1 MSRSS
6 VADSVRDRL
15 LNRKRETGENY
26 EALLTRYALE
36 RLLYRLSQSDLRDQ
50 FVLKGAYAFLIWQG
64 NLHRPTRDLDLLGY
78 GSPEQLETAFRQ
90 LCRMDDVPEDGVRFD
105 PDSVEVQ
112 PIRDADEYG
121 GMRVRLDAKLGSAEL
136 RLQVDVGFGDAVV
149 PAPEDTS
156 FPPLLDFPAPEV
168 RAYSRSPVVAE
179 KLHGL
184 VTLGIA
190 NSRMKDFYDL
200 WYLSREFSF
209 EGPTLADAIQAT
221 FDRRETTLP
230 ASRPQALTDTF
241 AGDDRKQRQWT
252 AFLGRT
258 QLENDDPDLTAVID
272 LLNRFLWPPLNASR
286 RDRPFRRR
294 WPPGGPWADSAS
306 S

>member
-1 MSRSS
+1 
-6 VADSVRDRL
+6 
-15 LNRKRETGENY
+15 
-26 EALLTRYALE
+26 
-36 RLLYRLSQSDLRDQ
+36 
-50 FVLKGAYAFLIWQG
+50 
-64 NLHRPTRDLDLLGY
+64 
-78 GSPEQLETAFRQ
+78 
-90 LCRMDDVPEDGVRFD
+90 
-105 PDSVEVQ
+105 
-112 PIRDADEYG
+112 
-121 GMRVRLDAKLGSAEL
+121 
-136 RLQVDVGFGDAVV
+136 VGFGDAVV

-156 FPPLLDFPAPEV
+156 FPSLLDFPAPEV
-168 RAYSRSPVVAE
+168 RAYSRPTVVAE

-190 NSRMKDFYDL
+190 NSRMKDFYDP

-209 EGPTLADAIQAT
+209 EGPTLADAIQAA

-230 ASRPQALTDTF
+230 ASRPQALADTF

-272 LLNRFLWPPLNASR
+272 LLNRFLWPPMNASR
-286 RDRPFRRR
+286 RGRPFRRR
-294 WPPGGPWADSAS
+294 WRPGGPWADSAS

>member
-1 MSRSS
+1 MSRSNA
-6 VADSVRDRL
+6 ADSVRDRL

-36 RLLYRLSQSDLRDQ
+36 RLLYRLSQSDLREQ

-78 GSPEQLETAFRQ
+78 GSPEQLEMAFRQ
-90 LCRMDDVPEDGVRFD
+90 LCRMDAVPEDGVRFD
-105 PDSVEVQ
+105 PDSVEAQ

-121 GMRVRLDAKLGSAEL
+121 GMRVRLDATLGSAEL

-149 PAPEDTS
+149 PAPENTS
-156 FPPLLDFPAPEV
+156 FPSLLDFPAPEV
-168 RAYSRSPVVAE
+168 RAYARPTVVAE

-184 VTLGIA
+184 VILGIA

-209 EGPTLADAIQAT
+209 EGSTLADAIHAT

-230 ASRPQALTDTF
+230 ASQPQALADTF
-241 AGDDRKQRQWT
+241 AGDDHKQRQWT
-252 AFLGRT
+252 AFLDRT
-258 QLENDDPDLTAVID
+258 QLEDHDPDLAAVIE
-272 LLNRFLWPPLNASR
+272 LLNRFLWPPLSASR
-286 RDRPFRRR
+286 EHRQFSRR

-306 S
+306 L

>member
-26 EALLTRYALE
+26 EALLIRYALE
-36 RLLYRLSQSDLRDQ
+36 RFLYRLSQSDLRDQ

-78 GSPEQLETAFRQ
+78 GSPEQLETVFRQ

-105 PDSVEVQ
+105 ADSVEAQ
-112 PIRDADEYG
+112 PIRNADEYG
-121 GMRVRLDAKLGSAEL
+121 GMRVQLDAKLGSAEL
-136 RLQVDVGFGDAVV
+136 RLQVDVGFGGAVV
-149 PAPEDTS
+149 PAPENTS
-156 FPPLLDFPAPEV
+156 FPSLLDFPAPEV
-168 RAYSRSPVVAE
+168 RVYSRPTVVAE

-209 EGPTLADAIQAT
+209 KGPTLADAIQAT

-230 ASRPQALTDTF
+230 ASQPQALTDTF

-252 AFLGRT
+252 AFLDRT
-258 QLENDDPDLTAVID
+258 QLENDDSDLTAVID
-272 LLNRFLWPPLNASR
+272 LLNRFLWPPLDASR
-286 RDRPFRRR
+286 RNSQFCRR

>member
-36 RLLYRLSQSDLRDQ
+36 RLLYRLGQSDLREQ
-50 FVLKGAYAFLIWQG
+50 FVLKGAYVFLIWQG
-64 NLHRPTRDLDLLGY
+64 DLHRPTRDLDLLGY
-78 GSPEQLETAFRQ
+78 GKPERLEQIFRR
-90 LCRMDDVPEDGVRFD
+90 LCQEEAGPEDGVRFD

-121 GMRVRLDAKLGSAEL
+121 GTRVRLDAALGSAEL
-136 RLQVDVGFGDAVV
+136 RLQADVGFGDVVV
-149 PAPEDTS
+149 PEPEDTS
-156 FPPLLDFPAPEV
+156 FPSLLDFPSPNV
-168 RAYSRSPVVAE
+168 RTYSRPTVVAE

-184 VTLGIA
+184 ATLGIA

-209 EGPTLADAIQAT
+209 EGPTLTEAIRAT
-221 FDRRETTLP
+221 FDRRETALP
-230 ASRPQALTDTF
+230 PSEPQALTDTF
-241 AGDDRKQRQWT
+241 ADDEQKQRQWS
-252 AFLGRT
+252 AFLNRT
-258 QLENDDPDLTAVID
+258 QLETEDPDLGAVIGQ
-272 LLNRFLWPPLNASR
+272 LNRFLWPPLNACR
-286 RDRPFRRR
+286 EGRVLHHC
-294 WPPGGPWADSAS
+294 WPPGGSWTDESSA
-306 S
+306 

>member
-36 RLLYRLSQSDLRDQ
+36 RLLYRLGQSDLREQ

-64 NLHRPTRDLDLLGY
+64 DLHRPTRDLDLLGY
-78 GSPEQLETAFRQ
+78 GKPEMLEQVFRR
-90 LCRMDDVPEDGVRFD
+90 LCEEEAGPEDGVRFD
-105 PDSVEVQ
+105 PNSVEVQ

-121 GMRVRLDAKLGSAEL
+121 GMRVRLDAALGSAEL
-136 RLQVDVGFGDAVV
+136 RLQVDVGFGDVVV
-149 PAPEDTS
+149 PEPEDTS
-156 FPPLLDFPAPEV
+156 FPSLLDFPSPDV
-168 RAYSRSPVVAE
+168 RAYSQPTVVAE

-209 EGPTLADAIQAT
+209 QGPTLTEAIQST
-221 FDRRETTLP
+221 FDRRETALP
-230 ASRPQALTDTF
+230 SSEPQALTDTF
-241 AGDDRKQRQWT
+241 ADDEQKQRQWS
-252 AFLGRT
+252 AFLNRT
-258 QLENDDPDLTAVID
+258 QLETEDPDLGAVIGQ
-272 LLNRFLWPPLNASR
+272 LNRFLWPPLNACR
-286 RDRPFRRR
+286 EGRVLHHR
-294 WPPGGPWADSAS
+294 WPPGGSWTDESSA
-306 S
+306 